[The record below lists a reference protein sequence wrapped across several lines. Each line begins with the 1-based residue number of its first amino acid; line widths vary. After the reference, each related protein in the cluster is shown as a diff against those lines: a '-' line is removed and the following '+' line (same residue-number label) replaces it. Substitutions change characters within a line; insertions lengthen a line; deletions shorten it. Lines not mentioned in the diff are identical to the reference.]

1 MPERI
6 QNIFKK
12 IVEWWKKFTS
22 RQKALII
29 SAVSVVAIALIILG
43 VVATRPDK
51 MTLVTATDA
60 TQAQSIKDLLD
71 GENISYTQSED
82 GMTFTIDKK
91 DEADA
96 TITLGQ
102 NGIYSNGYTGEKAD
116 DSYAFSNVVD
126 GSFTTTES
134 DKQRKET
141 YWKQKQMEKY
151 LETLSNVKD
160 AQINL
165 SVPDDDG
172 TLAAKQE
179 ESSASVMLDLSD
191 SMSDDQA
198 AAIAKFVATGLG
210 NKTTSNITIIDTD
223 DNILFSGGDE
233 STSGGIASSNLSAQQ
248 KKEKYVE
255 SKVKKI
261 LSQNTTGDAV
271 YDNVQVAAN
280 LDMDFDD
287 TETKNWSYS
296 VASGQDQGYL
306 DSQTTETSSSTGSS
320 GGEPGT
326 GSNSDVDSYVTT
338 NNGTTSSDSEKTTSN
353 YLPNETYTDTKTAAG
368 KVNNQ
373 NSTITITAYNDVIYD
388 EDQMKASGQLKN
400 QTFDQFVA
408 SNSGMT
414 STKVSNSLIQAVSN
428 ATGIPTSNIT
438 INAYDV
444 PQFHYSTGGRTWVD
458 WLEIILAVLIFAL
471 LGFVAF
477 RSLRG
482 KKEEEQAEEVSVDT
496 LLREQQQQDEQL
508 EDIGYNEKSEARQL
522 IEKFVDEKPEAAANL
537 LRNWLNED
545 WGE

>member
-1 MPERI
+1 
-6 QNIFKK
+6 
-12 IVEWWKKFTS
+12 
-22 RQKALII
+22 
-29 SAVSVVAIALIILG
+29 
-43 VVATRPDK
+43 
-51 MTLVTATDA
+51 
-60 TQAQSIKDLLD
+60 
-71 GENISYTQSED
+71 
-82 GMTFTIDKK
+82 
-91 DEADA
+91 
-96 TITLGQ
+96 
-102 NGIYSNGYTGEKAD
+102 
-116 DSYAFSNVVD
+116 
-126 GSFTTTES
+126 
-134 DKQRKET
+134 
-141 YWKQKQMEKY
+141 MEKY
-151 LETLSNVKD
+151 LKTLSNVKD

-165 SVPDDDG
+165 SIPDDDG

-233 STSGGIASSNLSAQQ
+233 STSGGIAPSNLSAQQ

-280 LDMDFDD
+280 LDMNFDD
-287 TETKNWSYS
+287 SEIKSWKYS
-296 VASGQDQGYL
+296 VADGQDQGYL
-306 DSQTTETSSSTGSS
+306 DSQTTENSSSTGSS

-326 GSNSDVDSYVTT
+326 GSNSDVNSYVTT
-338 NNGTTSSDSEKTTSN
+338 NNGTTSSESEKTTSN
-353 YLPNETYTDTKTAAG
+353 YLPNETYTNTKSAAG
-368 KVNNQ
+368 KVDNS

-388 EDQMKASGQLKN
+388 EDQMKAAGQLKK

-408 SNSGMT
+408 KNSGMKAT
-414 STKVSNSLIQAVSN
+414 QVSNNLIQAVSN

-458 WLEIILAVLIFAL
+458 WLEIILALLIFAL

-482 KKEEEQAEEVSVDT
+482 KKEEEQTEEVSVDT
-496 LLREQQQQDEQL
+496 LLRQQQQDEQL